1 MVRISYNMEGE
12 MFTEIISA
20 RRQRVSNEMI
30 NSIENVYIFKRERTI
45 TGALAKRF
53 IKKLQKKISFK

>member
-1 MVRISYNMEGE
+1 MVRISYNIEGE

-20 RRQRVSNEMI
+20 RRQKVSKELL

-45 TGALAKRF
+45 SGSLAKRF
-53 IKKLQKKISFK
+53 IKKLQRKVKF